1 MVTTPVVHPGT
12 GRSSS
17 WENST
22 AWEPV
27 RCRKI
32 SWADSRLCLGYW
44 GAWQTGFQYNR
55 GSQREED
62 IDSEYVVS
70 LDELRS
76 GDYDNLDD
84 VLTKLENE
92 RRNHL
97 EQIQLLEDYIESQ
110 IGRYET
116 PIGHLIDEISK
127 IESNNSVNSLDRAEI
142 RRYEENTE
150 KQKSLLL
157 KHKQVLD

>member
-1 MVTTPVVHPGT
+1 M
-12 GRSSS
+12 
-17 WENST
+17 
-22 AWEPV
+22 
-27 RCRKI
+27 
-32 SWADSRLCLGYW
+32 
-44 GAWQTGFQYNR
+44 
-55 GSQREED
+55 
-62 IDSEYVVS
+62 
-70 LDELRS
+70 
-76 GDYDNLDD
+76 
-84 VLTKLENE
+84 LTKLENE
-92 RRNHL
+92 RRNQL